1 MGIAGID
8 VATVMATERGRTARG
23 GPGAGGEVSSVFDP
37 DQSST
42 IKLKSEIRH
51 ERKKTETFDTAS
63 YVQYEYCTALVLYL
77 QACVV
82 RAHLESCSSFSLPLL
97 AAALD
102 NVLQE
107 TRLSRFKRCS
117 CLQSRGAFPF
127 EKTRDLE
134 RWLRHRAR
142 ERSVRG
148 CS

>member
-63 YVQYEYCTALVLYL
+63 YVQYEYCAVHVLVLYVYL

-82 RAHLESCSSFSLPLL
+82 FDVTP
-97 AAALD
+97 
-102 NVLQE
+102 
-107 TRLSRFKRCS
+107 
-117 CLQSRGAFPF
+117 
-127 EKTRDLE
+127 
-134 RWLRHRAR
+134 
-142 ERSVRG
+142 SVTEV
-148 CS
+148 CP

>member
-63 YVQYEYCTALVLYL
+63 YVQYEYCAVHVLVLYVYL

-82 RAHLESCSSFSLPLL
+82 FDEAVVELVS
-97 AAALD
+97 
-102 NVLQE
+102 
-107 TRLSRFKRCS
+107 
-117 CLQSRGAFPF
+117 
-127 EKTRDLE
+127 
-134 RWLRHRAR
+134 
-142 ERSVRG
+142 
-148 CS
+148 

>member
-63 YVQYEYCTALVLYL
+63 ATSSTSTVLYMYLYCTCIFKLAWF
-77 QACVV
+77 
-82 RAHLESCSSFSLPLL
+82 AHTWNHAVAF
-97 AAALD
+97 
-102 NVLQE
+102 
-107 TRLSRFKRCS
+107 RFLS
-117 CLQSRGAFPF
+117 
-127 EKTRDLE
+127 
-134 RWLRHRAR
+134 
-142 ERSVRG
+142 
-148 CS
+148 